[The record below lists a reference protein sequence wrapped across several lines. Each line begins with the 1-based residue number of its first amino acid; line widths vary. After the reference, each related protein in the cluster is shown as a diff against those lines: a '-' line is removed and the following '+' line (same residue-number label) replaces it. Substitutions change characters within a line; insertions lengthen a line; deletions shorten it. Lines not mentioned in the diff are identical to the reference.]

1 MWRGALVLR
10 GVLKH
15 GWKPDSGVLHF
26 YLMIYRWGNNASTE
40 EMRLYY
46 VLSTNYFCCERALC

>member
-1 MWRGALVLR
+1 MWR

-26 YLMIYRWGNNASTE
+26 YLMIYRWGKQ
-40 EMRLYY
+40 RLNRRNEI
-46 VLSTNYFCCERALC
+46 VLCLINKLLLL